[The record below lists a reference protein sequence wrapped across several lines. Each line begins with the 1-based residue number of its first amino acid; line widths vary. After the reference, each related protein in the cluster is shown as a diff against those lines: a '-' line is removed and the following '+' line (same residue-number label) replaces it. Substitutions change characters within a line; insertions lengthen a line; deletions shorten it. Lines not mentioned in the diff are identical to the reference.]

1 MPEIPNQNTDHRP
14 PASDLSHPKSGSLS
28 APVRI
33 TGQVWPEGMVPVVSI
48 CCITYQHV
56 NFIREAVEGFL
67 MQETTF
73 PVEIIIRDDASTD
86 GTAEIVR
93 EYQEKYPQ
101 LIRTILH
108 TENQSSKGKRAFP
121 EIFAMARGEFIALCE
136 GDDYWI
142 SPSKIQMQVGQMKK
156 KPYAS
161 FCFHNTLTVDELRIA
176 KGEICPKDKSLL
188 HSLDELFSVNFIHTS
203 SILFRRSKFS
213 GFPECLKNSPMGDWP
228 LCILLAEKGPFLYLD
243 EIMSH
248 YRLHGGGNWS
258 AKTQA
263 DRSEKTCLFFDLL
276 LDYFKNDQK
285 YLSKV
290 IRGYKMHCITA
301 ARSFKN
307 IGDKENAN
315 FFYEK
320 VIEVLADIKI
330 SERVQSRN
338 TKTEALQK
346 ESPSQQIDFIKIN
359 KIAECFILQE
369 KKIREL
375 NKKIT
380 SIKNSKIWIFSWP
393 IRFLHE
399 KFSKL
404 LKSPQEHTR
413 YTSQSYAEW
422 LVCNEAPLD
431 ACRKDMLIEIARMNP
446 APVFSVV
453 MPVHNT
459 RAEWL
464 REAIDSVRN
473 QIYPHWQLCIADD
486 ASTAPHV
493 REMLEHYRQLDTR
506 IQVVYRE
513 ESGHIS
519 AASNSAIDIA
529 AGDFV
534 AFLDHDDVLP
544 EHALYHVALRL
555 QQNPEAQIV
564 YSDEDKL
571 AEDGSRAEPHFKSD
585 WNPDLFFS
593 HNYICHLCVIR
604 RSLVEKIGGFRTG
617 VEGSQD
623 HDLLLRC
630 LPHVKDSQIVHIPQI
645 LYHWR
650 SHHRST
656 AQSPGSKSYTQ
667 RAGLEALEDYLSKHT
682 QNARVELGLLPNSYR
697 VRWPIPA
704 PEPLVS
710 LLIPTRDSRE
720 LVETA
725 VSSILYKSNYQNFEI
740 LILDNGS
747 TDPNALDYFPQIQKR
762 DSRVRVLQYPNAFN
776 FSAINNY
783 GVTQA
788 RGEVIGLINND
799 IEVISADW
807 LREMVSHAIRPEIG
821 CVGAKLL
828 YSNQVL
834 QHGGVILGIG
844 GVAGHSHKHLP
855 GNQPGYFGR
864 AILVQSLSAV
874 TAACLVMRKG
884 IFEQVGG
891 LDEKN
896 LTIAFNDVDL
906 CLKVREVG
914 YRNLWTPYA
923 ELYHHESLSRGYED
937 TPEKI
942 QRFQCEVNYMKD
954 KWGKKLL
961 EDPFYNPN
969 LTLERED
976 FSLR

>member
-1 MPEIPNQNTDHRP
+1 MKSEEIQIKRP
-14 PASDLSHPKSGSLS
+14 RLEK
-28 APVRI
+28 PVRI
-33 TGQVWPEGMVPVVSI
+33 TEQVWPEGMVPVVSI

-56 NFIREAVEGFL
+56 NFIRDALEGFF

-101 LIRTILH
+101 LIRSILH
-108 TENQSSKGKRAFP
+108 TENQWYEGKRAFP
-121 EIFAMARGEFIALCE
+121 EVFAMARGEFIALCE

-142 SPSKIQMQVGQMKK
+142 SPSKIQSQVGQMKK
-156 KPYAS
+156 KPDAS
-161 FCFHNTLTVDELRIA
+161 FCFHNTLTIDESRIA

-188 HSLDELFSVNFIHTS
+188 HSLDELFLNNFIHTS

-243 EIMSH
+243 KIMSH
-248 YRLHGGGNWS
+248 YRLHSGSSWS
-258 AKTQA
+258 ARTQA

-290 IRGYKMHCITA
+290 IRGYKMHCLGA
-301 ARSFKN
+301 ARELKVL
-307 IGDKENAN
+307 GDKKNAS
-315 FFYEK
+315 FFYQK
-320 VIEVLADIKI
+320 VIEVFADIKI
-330 SERVQSRN
+330 SERVQCRN

-346 ESPSQQIDFIKIN
+346 ESPGQQIDFIEIN

-369 KKIREL
+369 QKIREL
-375 NKKIT
+375 NHKIT
-380 SIKNSKIWIFSWP
+380 SIKNSKIWMFSWP

-404 LKSPQEHTR
+404 LQSPQKHAR
-413 YTSQSYAEW
+413 STSHSYAEW
-422 LVCNEAPLD
+422 LACNEAPLD
-431 ACRKDMLIEIARMNP
+431 ACCKDLLIEIARMNP

-459 RAEWL
+459 KAEWL

-493 REMLEHYRQLDTR
+493 RETLEHYRQLDTR
-506 IQVVYRE
+506 IQVVYRQ

-519 AASNSAIDIA
+519 AASNSALELA
-529 AGDFV
+529 TGDFV
-534 AFLDHDDVLP
+534 AFLDHDHVLP
-544 EHALYHVALRL
+544 GHALYHVAARL
-555 QQNPEAQIV
+555 QQNPGAQII

-571 AEDGSRAEPHFKSD
+571 AEDGYRAEPHFKSD

-593 HNYICHLCVIR
+593 QNYITHLCVIR
-604 RSLVEKIGGFRTG
+604 RSLVEKIHGFRLG

-623 HDLLLRC
+623 YDLLLRC
-630 LPHVKDSQIVHIPQI
+630 LPYVEHQQIVHIPRI
-645 LYHWR
+645 LYHLR
-650 SHHRST
+650 SHPEST
-656 AQSPGSKSYTQ
+656 AQSSGSKSYTQ
-667 RAGLEALEDYLSKHT
+667 QAGLNALKDYLSMQAHD
-682 QNARVELGLLPNSYR
+682 ARAELGLRPNTYR

-710 LLIPTRDSRE
+710 LLIPTRDRRE

-725 VSSILYKSNYQNFEI
+725 ISSIIEKSDYQNFEI

-747 TDPNALDYFPQIQKR
+747 TDPDTLEYFARIPR
-762 DSRVRVLQYPNAFN
+762 EDSRVRVVPYRHPFN
-776 FSAINNY
+776 YSAMNNF

-788 RGEVIGLINND
+788 RGEVIGFINND
-799 IEVISADW
+799 IEVISSEW
-807 LREMVSHAIRPEIG
+807 LAEMVSHALRPQIG
-821 CVGAKLL
+821 CVGAKL
-828 YSNQVL
+828 YYANKTL
-834 QHGGVILGIG
+834 QHCGVILGLG
-844 GVAGHSHKHLP
+844 GVAGHGHKHFSE
-855 GNQPGYFGR
+855 NASGYFNR
-864 AILVQSLSAV
+864 ARLIQNISAV
-874 TAACLVMRKG
+874 TAACLVMRKCV
-884 IFEQVGG
+884 FEEVGG
-891 LDEKN
+891 FDEEN

-906 CLKVREVG
+906 CLKVREAG

-923 ELYHHESLSRGYED
+923 ELYHYESLSRGYED
-937 TPEKI
+937 TAEKI
-942 QRFQCEVNYMKD
+942 QRFQCEINHMKE
-954 KWGKKLL
+954 KWGSKLL
-961 EDPFYNPN
+961 QDPFYNPN
-969 LTLERED
+969 LTLDRED

>member
-1 MPEIPNQNTDHRP
+1 
-14 PASDLSHPKSGSLS
+14 
-28 APVRI
+28 
-33 TGQVWPEGMVPVVSI
+33 
-48 CCITYQHV
+48 
-56 NFIREAVEGFL
+56 
-67 MQETTF
+67 
-73 PVEIIIRDDASTD
+73 
-86 GTAEIVR
+86 
-93 EYQEKYPQ
+93 
-101 LIRTILH
+101 
-108 TENQSSKGKRAFP
+108 
-121 EIFAMARGEFIALCE
+121 
-136 GDDYWI
+136 
-142 SPSKIQMQVGQMKK
+142 
-156 KPYAS
+156 
-161 FCFHNTLTVDELRIA
+161 
-176 KGEICPKDKSLL
+176 
-188 HSLDELFSVNFIHTS
+188 
-203 SILFRRSKFS
+203 
-213 GFPECLKNSPMGDWP
+213 
-228 LCILLAEKGPFLYLD
+228 
-243 EIMSH
+243 
-248 YRLHGGGNWS
+248 
-258 AKTQA
+258 
-263 DRSEKTCLFFDLL
+263 
-276 LDYFKNDQK
+276 
-285 YLSKV
+285 
-290 IRGYKMHCITA
+290 
-301 ARSFKN
+301 
-307 IGDKENAN
+307 
-315 FFYEK
+315 
-320 VIEVLADIKI
+320 
-330 SERVQSRN
+330 
-338 TKTEALQK
+338 
-346 ESPSQQIDFIKIN
+346 
-359 KIAECFILQE
+359 
-369 KKIREL
+369 
-375 NKKIT
+375 
-380 SIKNSKIWIFSWP
+380 
-393 IRFLHE
+393 
-399 KFSKL
+399 
-404 LKSPQEHTR
+404 
-413 YTSQSYAEW
+413 
-422 LVCNEAPLD
+422 
-431 ACRKDMLIEIARMNP
+431 
-446 APVFSVV
+446 
-453 MPVHNT
+453 
-459 RAEWL
+459 
-464 REAIDSVRN
+464 
-473 QIYPHWQLCIADD
+473 
-486 ASTAPHV
+486 
-493 REMLEHYRQLDTR
+493 
-506 IQVVYRE
+506 
-513 ESGHIS
+513 
-519 AASNSAIDIA
+519 
-529 AGDFV
+529 
-534 AFLDHDDVLP
+534 
-544 EHALYHVALRL
+544 
-555 QQNPEAQIV
+555 
-564 YSDEDKL
+564 
-571 AEDGSRAEPHFKSD
+571 
-585 WNPDLFFS
+585 
-593 HNYICHLCVIR
+593 
-604 RSLVEKIGGFRTG
+604 

-650 SHHRST
+650 SHPRST

-667 RAGLEALEDYLSKHT
+667 RAGLKALEDYLSKHT
-682 QNARVELGLLPNSYR
+682 QNARVELGLLPNTYR
-697 VRWPIPA
+697 VRWPISA

-747 TDPNALDYFPQIQKR
+747 TDPNALDYFAQIQKR
-762 DSRVRVLQYPNAFN
+762 DSRVRVLQYPHAFN